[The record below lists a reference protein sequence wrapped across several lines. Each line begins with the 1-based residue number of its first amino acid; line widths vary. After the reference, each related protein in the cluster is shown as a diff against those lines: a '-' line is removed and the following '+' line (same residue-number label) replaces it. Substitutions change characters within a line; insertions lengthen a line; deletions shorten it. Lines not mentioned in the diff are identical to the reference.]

1 MQYPTARAALANA
14 RTAFLMVATC
24 AMTQVTIAAEPVAPA
39 MSPMTAES
47 HAMLMGSNEVPPVD
61 TKAFAMSTIA
71 IGSDMTVQGAV
82 ETKVIEGTA
91 AHIHLGAVGTN
102 GPPIITLV
110 KSSATLWSVPA
121 GSLLTKA
128 QYDSYLSGNLY
139 INVHSAEHPSGAIRL
154 QLKP

>member
-1 MQYPTARAALANA
+1 MHYLTAQMTLANA
-14 RTAFLMVATC
+14 RTVILMVAAC
-24 AMTQVTIAAEPVAPA
+24 AMTQVTIAAEPAAPA
-39 MSPMTAES
+39 MSPMTAQS
-47 HAMLMGSNEVPPVD
+47 HSMLMGSNEVPPVD
-61 TKAFAMSTIA
+61 TKASANSTIA

-82 ETKVIEGTA
+82 ETTGIEGTA

-139 INVHSAEHPSGAIRL
+139 INVHSAAHPSGAIRL
-154 QLKP
+154 QLQP